1 MMLIV
6 EPLEVLA
13 LPLKRRIAWEPLPP
27 KELPVIGVVEMFNNS
42 VSPRLPN
49 WDEDRGNTVEET

>member
-1 MMLIV
+1 MMLIM

-13 LPLKRRIAWEPLPP
+13 LPLKRCIAREPLPS
-27 KELPVIGVVEMFNNS
+27 KKLPVIGVVEMLDNS

-49 WDEDRGNTVEET
+49 RDKNRGNTVEET